1 MIKERMC
8 ILFILLIFLCGHTCV
23 STLTGPPT
31 VMQGFEFQFG
41 AVLTRCVIIF
51 HILGL
56 WRFSIYD
63 LFTNV

>member
-56 WRFSIYD
+56 
-63 LFTNV
+63 